1 MLTAVHERRIDTL
14 VIQEGFTAKGTR
26 CPQCGWMGVSA
37 GGQCPADG
45 TMTDVVD
52 NIVEAAVGRAFG
64 QDARVRYLPVDDE
77 AIEMKGSI
85 AALLRF

>member
-1 MLTAVHERRIDTL
+1 
-14 VIQEGFTAKGTR
+14 
-26 CPQCGWMGVSA
+26 
-37 GGQCPADG
+37 
-45 TMTDVVD
+45 MTDVVD

-64 QDARVRYLPVDDE
+64 QDARVRYLAIDDE